1 MSMEKSVSGGTDYRS
16 AFARDDGT
24 DSLTSAGRAW
34 VDLGSF
40 DNAGYRPGRGLATRC
55 LWYLV
60 SLLAFESGWLPLSK
74 PKRWL
79 LRLFGA
85 AVGSGVV
92 IKPHVRIKYP
102 WRLRVGD
109 HCWIGQA
116 VWIDNIED
124 VVLGDHV
131 CLSQQVY
138 LCTGSHDYRK
148 RTFDLS
154 ARPIRIEDGVWLG
167 ARCLLLGGTTAG
179 ANSIVTAG
187 SVVARDVPAGT
198 IVRGNP
204 ATVLRERPAPDV

>member
-1 MSMEKSVSGGTDYRS
+1 MSIESSGSGGTDRVAAAS
-16 AFARDDGT
+16 QGDGG
-24 DSLTSAGRAW
+24 DSPPSAGRAW
-34 VDLGSF
+34 VDLAAF
-40 DNAGYRPGRGLATRC
+40 DNAEYFPGRGPATRWF
-55 LWYLV
+55 WYFV
-60 SLLAFESGWLPLSK
+60 SLLAFEGGWFPLSK

-85 AVGSGVV
+85 KVGVGVV

-116 VWIDNIED
+116 AWIDNIED

-154 ARPIRIEDGVWLG
+154 ARPIHIEDGVWLG
-167 ARCLLLGGTTAG
+167 ARCLLLGGTTVH

-187 SVVARDVPAGT
+187 SIVAHDVPPGS

-204 ATVLRERPAPDV
+204 ATVIRERPFPDA